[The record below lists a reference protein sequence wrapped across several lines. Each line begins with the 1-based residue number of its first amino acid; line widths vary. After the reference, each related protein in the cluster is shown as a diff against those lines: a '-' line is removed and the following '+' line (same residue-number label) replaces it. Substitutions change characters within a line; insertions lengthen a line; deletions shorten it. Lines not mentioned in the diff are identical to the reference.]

1 MHFLHSL
8 PLASVSYLKWQK
20 LLKFQCGNSLNK
32 QEGSFEDPP
41 VRMQINPALA
51 SSGVL
56 AVSTLA
62 LEEGLYSGGF
72 PYTVP
77 GLL

>member
-1 MHFLHSL
+1 M
-8 PLASVSYLKWQK
+8 
-20 LLKFQCGNSLNK
+20 LNK

-41 VRMQINPALA
+41 LSMQINPALA

-77 GLL
+77 GLLCVFVICNMYFFNSKLKIDRNI